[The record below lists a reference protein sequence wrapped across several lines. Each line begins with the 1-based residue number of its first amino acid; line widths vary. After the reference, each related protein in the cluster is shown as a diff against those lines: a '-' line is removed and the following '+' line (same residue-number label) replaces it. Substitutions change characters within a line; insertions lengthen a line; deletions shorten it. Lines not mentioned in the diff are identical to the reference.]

1 MAEDVVLEARNITK
15 FFPPNIYA
23 NRGVCFTLRRGEIHV
38 LLGENGAGKTT
49 FVRML
54 FGELKPDEGEIY
66 VKGEKVEFRSPRD
79 AIARKIW
86 MIHQHFRLV
95 ENLTVGENVAL
106 GLAGRLVFPE
116 REVKPR
122 LVELMERYGLE
133 VDPDALIWQLSAG
146 EKQRVEILKALYAG
160 AEILILDE
168 PTSILTPA
176 ERRRFFQIL
185 KELKRQGVS
194 IIFITHKL
202 DEALKGDRITVLRRG
217 RVVATVEPSNISEEE
232 LVKMMV
238 GEDVRRLELP
248 LTRSKA
254 SRKEKPVLE
263 VRNVWVM
270 GDRGV
275 YAVKGVSLEVYEGEI
290 VGIAGVAGNG
300 QKELAEAIAGLR
312 RVERGEI
319 LIAGVNVSNKNARFV
334 AELGTAFI
342 PEDRIGTGIVP
353 DLSVLDNFM
362 LKLYYRREFTK
373 RKLII
378 RYDLLMREL
387 EKAVKRY
394 CIKVPSPYYPVR
406 TLSGGNIQKLIIARE
421 LAKKHRL
428 IVALHPTYGL
438 DVATTAAVRKILLE
452 ESVKGSAI
460 LLVSED
466 LEELLE
472 LSDRIAVMHEGKIVG
487 VFGSEEA
494 SLEAIGRLMA
504 GGKKEAVAE
513 APA

>member
-1 MAEDVVLEARNITK
+1 VLK
-15 FFPPNIYA
+15 
-23 NRGVCFTLRRGEIHV
+23 
-38 LLGENGAGKTT
+38 
-49 FVRML
+49 
-54 FGELKPDEGEIY
+54 
-66 VKGEKVEFRSPRD
+66 
-79 AIARKIW
+79 
-86 MIHQHFRLV
+86 
-95 ENLTVGENVAL
+95 
-106 GLAGRLVFPE
+106 
-116 REVKPR
+116 
-122 LVELMERYGLE
+122 
-133 VDPDALIWQLSAG
+133 
-146 EKQRVEILKALYAG
+146 
-160 AEILILDE
+160 
-168 PTSILTPA
+168 
-176 ERRRFFQIL
+176 
-185 KELKRQGVS
+185 
-194 IIFITHKL
+194 
-202 DEALKGDRITVLRRG
+202 RG
-217 RVVATVEPSNISEEE
+217 RVVANVEPSHASEEE

-238 GEDVRRLELP
+238 GEDVRSLKLH
-248 LTRSKA
+248 LTRSRA
-254 SRKEKPVLE
+254 TRKEKPMLE
-263 VRNVWVM
+263 VRDVWVM

-290 VGIAGVAGNG
+290 VGVAGVAGNG

-312 RVERGEI
+312 RIEQGEI
-319 LIAGVNVSNKNARFV
+319 LIARVNVSNKNARFV

-353 DLSVLDNFM
+353 DLSVLENFM

-394 CIKVPSPYYPVR
+394 DIKVPSSYYPVR

-452 ESVKGSAI
+452 ESAKGSAI

-487 VFGSEEA
+487 VFRREEA
-494 SLEAIGRLMA
+494 NLEAIGRLMA